1 MLRKSMS
8 TDVSMLRK
16 SMSTE
21 RVLAASLPEKR
32 RFLRAGR
39 GTQERGRGSLVD
51 SIMGV
56 IDKAKAAKDREA
68 GDGNKYSAE
77 LKGGQLRL
85 SWEEF
90 RVWGDTR
97 HAWRHMD

>member
-1 MLRKSMS
+1 
-8 TDVSMLRK
+8 
-16 SMSTE
+16 
-21 RVLAASLPEKR
+21 
-32 RFLRAGR
+32 
-39 GTQERGRGSLVD
+39 
-51 SIMGV
+51 MGV
-56 IDKAKAAKDREA
+56 IDKAKATKDREA